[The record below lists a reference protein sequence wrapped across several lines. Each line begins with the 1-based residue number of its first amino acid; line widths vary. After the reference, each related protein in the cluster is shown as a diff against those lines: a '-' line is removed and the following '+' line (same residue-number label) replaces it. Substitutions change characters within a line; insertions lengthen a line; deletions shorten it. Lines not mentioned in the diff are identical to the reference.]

1 MAQSAGTGMSALA
14 PLFGLREADVSAE
27 GSLCSYS
34 TPLSHQK
41 AIQIPTM
48 MTVIDTMITVVSIE
62 GHQRM
67 RCSSMGSPFNDDG
80 HFARV
85 CS

>member
-1 MAQSAGTGMSALA
+1 MDRILTNRAV
-14 PLFGLREADVSAE
+14 R
-27 GSLCSYS
+27 
-34 TPLSHQK
+34 LSHRSRAFAGQR

-48 MTVIDTMITVVSIE
+48 MTVIDTMITDVSIE
-62 GHQRM
+62 GHQRV